1 MMLRIAEMIG
11 TVIGSDAVAGV
22 PTEAGMMMLMVVVV
36 VVMVRFGLRSG
47 HVGLIAVIRN
57 SEAVA

>member
-1 MMLRIAEMIG
+1 MIG

>member
-22 PTEAGMMMLMVVVV
+22 PTEAGMMMLMVVG
-36 VVMVRFGLRSG
+36 VVMVRSGLRSG